1 MLEAGAALQGLRH
14 IKGVISAGYPSTLIL
29 LPLANRILFDKQFNG
44 KPESMRFQYL
54 ASNGLYSVDS
64 RYECSKTGRLK
75 TVKVEREVIAFGGT
89 FDASQILK
97 LGSIGLHEELE
108 ALNIPVVVDLH
119 AVVSQLIN
127 NSILMG
133 E

>member
-54 ASNGLYSVDS
+54 ASNAGPKNPKNTSPPDL
-64 RYECSKTGRLK
+64 
-75 TVKVEREVIAFGGT
+75 A
-89 FDASQILK
+89 
-97 LGSIGLHEELE
+97 IGMSS
-108 ALNIPVVVDLH
+108 DF
-119 AVVSQLIN
+119 
-127 NSILMG
+127 
-133 E
+133 